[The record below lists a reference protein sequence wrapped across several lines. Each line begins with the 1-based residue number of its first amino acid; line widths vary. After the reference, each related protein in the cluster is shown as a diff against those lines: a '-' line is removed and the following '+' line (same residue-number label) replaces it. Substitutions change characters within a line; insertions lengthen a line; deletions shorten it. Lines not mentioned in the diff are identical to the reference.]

1 MEFFIALF
9 FDSSTKNLLLDPRV
23 KVAEAK
29 NVRVHFFDV
38 ILDQE
43 ASIAPVYDTLG
54 QQTFKL

>member
-1 MEFFIALF
+1 MEFFITPF
-9 FDSSTKNLLLDPRV
+9 FESSTKNLLLDPSV